1 MEFVPFKDGI
11 EFTKECR
18 ERMKKYLH
26 ENRVWIYQK
35 LEEHNADHIM
45 FGAKT
50 GEIYGFVRS
59 NFLTF
64 DDGKYRTTE
73 KDKNPV
79 IVVAREELAYL

>member
-1 MEFVPFKDGI
+1 
-11 EFTKECR
+11 
-18 ERMKKYLH
+18 
-26 ENRVWIYQK
+26 
-35 LEEHNADHIM
+35 M